1 MIELHKDVQ
10 NRIRASPDMSI
21 LLSFSYY
28 LKKKKGGRSGKK
40 LIGIGIIYKHEFLCV
55 Y

>member
-21 LLSFSYY
+21 LLSFFILSEEEERGKEW
-28 LKKKKGGRSGKK
+28 KKANWNWNH
-40 LIGIGIIYKHEFLCV
+40 LQT
-55 Y
+55 